1 MALKGPH
8 KANTILHKTTR
19 HSIPDR
25 VCSISRHHNR
35 TTAADLEADSGAGLE
50 VVAVDTSRI
59 YTGMPASKA
68 LVGAKTIVRA
78 T

>member
-1 MALKGPH
+1 MAPKGLR
-8 KANTILHKTTR
+8 KANTILHRTTR

-25 VCSISRHHNR
+25 VCNTNRHHNR
-35 TTAADLEADSGAGLE
+35 TIVADLEADSEVGLE
-50 VVAVDTSRI
+50 VVVVDTSRI

-68 LVGAKTIVRA
+68 LVAAKTIVQA

>member
-8 KANTILHKTTR
+8 RANTILHKTTR
-19 HSIPDR
+19 HSIQDR

-35 TTAADLEADSGAGLE
+35 TIVVAGLEAGSEAGLE
-50 VVAVDTSRI
+50 VVVDTSKI
-59 YTGMPASKA
+59 CIGMPASKV

-78 T
+78 M